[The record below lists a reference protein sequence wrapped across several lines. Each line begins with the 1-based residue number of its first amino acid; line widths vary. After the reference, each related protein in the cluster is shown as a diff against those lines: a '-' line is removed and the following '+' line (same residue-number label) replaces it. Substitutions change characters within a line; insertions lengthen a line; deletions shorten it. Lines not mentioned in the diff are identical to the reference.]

1 MRLQKLFTTK
11 SDKVILPGKFN
22 KNVTYRQKAKTEL
35 NSMQLRQLNPDTNIH
50 DIKCLSARM
59 NNNDNFDKCAAFLK
73 KKTPF
78 KQNKIKSNE
87 EIHEKNPI
95 IGVNKGT
102 LVTFRLFLPK
112 QLSCF

>member
-1 MRLQKLFTTK
+1 
-11 SDKVILPGKFN
+11 
-22 KNVTYRQKAKTEL
+22 
-35 NSMQLRQLNPDTNIH
+35 MQLRQLNPDTNIH

-59 NNNDNFDKCAAFLK
+59 NNNDNFDKCAAFWK

-95 IGVNKGT
+95 IGVHKGT

>member
-59 NNNDNFDKCAAFLK
+59 NNNDNFDKCAAFWK
-73 KKTPF
+73 KK
-78 KQNKIKSNE
+78 
-87 EIHEKNPI
+87 H
-95 IGVNKGT
+95 
-102 LVTFRLFLPK
+102 
-112 QLSCF
+112 LSSKTKLSRMKRFTKKMLSSACIRTHW

>member
-1 MRLQKLFTTK
+1 
-11 SDKVILPGKFN
+11 
-22 KNVTYRQKAKTEL
+22 
-35 NSMQLRQLNPDTNIH
+35 MQLRQLNPDTNIH

-73 KKTPF
+73 KKHLSSKTKLSRMKRF
-78 KQNKIKSNE
+78 TKKIPSSAV
-87 EIHEKNPI
+87 H
-95 IGVNKGT
+95 KGT